1 VSSRERSQEGDGVTD
16 GGQYEE
22 AEYGLVLAFDTDEPE
37 FTRGFEAGQLW
48 ERIERDGRVNQLIHA
63 ENAEMVM
70 RIAEAKELAFTA
82 EDVGDGWL
90 QVELAPK

>member
-1 VSSRERSQEGDGVTD
+1 MADEQREG
-16 GGQYEE
+16 
-22 AEYGLVLAFDTDEPE
+22 AEFGLVLAFDTDDPE

-48 ERIERDGRVNQLIHA
+48 ERIQRDNQAEQLIHA

-70 RIAEAKELAFTA
+70 RIAEAKGLSFKA

-90 QVELAPK
+90 QVVLEPR

>member
-1 VSSRERSQEGDGVTD
+1 MSDDGMS
-16 GGQYEE
+16 
-22 AEYGLVLAFDTDEPE
+22 LVLAFDTDEPE

-48 ERIERDGRVNQLIHA
+48 ERLERDGIAAQLIHA

-70 RIAEAKELAFTA
+70 RMAEEKGLRFSA

-90 QVELAPK
+90 SVAISGDS